1 MVQRP
6 HLEPIQEE
14 SEQEDEIEGSTTGEE
29 EEEEEYEKEEEEEE
43 DFQVGVK
50 TKEVMTADESE
61 EDEDDVLL
69 RVLRPRRM
77 YPSRSQV
84 SFPRMRSTNKHQ
96 KEIDSSV
103 SEQSAHSVDLNGED
117 ALRPVQ
123 ARLGKEKRSVSDE
136 LRIKISRIKWK
147 IRQAYKVPVQ
157 KTTRKRQKKKFPSE
171 PFPKWLV
178 DLMFNIEEAKT
189 HQLLVE

>member
-14 SEQEDEIEGSTTGEE
+14 SEQEDEIEGSKTGEE
-29 EEEEEYEKEEEEEE
+29 EEEEEEE
-43 DFQVGVK
+43 DFQVGVE

-61 EDEDDVLL
+61 EDEVLL
-69 RVLRPRRM
+69 RVLRPRRI
-77 YPSRSQV
+77 YRPRSQV
-84 SFPRMRSTNKHQ
+84 SFPRMQSTNKHQ
-96 KEIDSSV
+96 KEMDSSV
-103 SEQSAHSVDLNGED
+103 LEQSSHSVDLNGED
-117 ALRPVQ
+117 TLRPVQ

-136 LRIKISRIKWK
+136 LRIKLSRIKWK
-147 IRQAYKVPVQ
+147 IQPPSKVPVQ
-157 KTTRKRQKKKFPSE
+157 KTTRKRQKKEFPRE

-178 DLMFNIEEAKT
+178 NLMFNIEEATT

>member
-43 DFQVGVK
+43 DFQVGVE

-84 SFPRMRSTNKHQ
+84 SLPRMRSTNKHQ

-103 SEQSAHSVDLNGED
+103 SEQSSHSVDLNGED
-117 ALRPVQ
+117 APRPVQ

-136 LRIKISRIKWK
+136 LKIK
-147 IRQAYKVPVQ
+147 
-157 KTTRKRQKKKFPSE
+157 E